1 MQTNDING
9 NVLSNE
15 WYENQR
21 AQTRKQGFVIIKLDG
36 KTIVDGTNSNDS
48 TTYLKELHHK
58 RSFDP
63 IGFSLPINNVTI
75 NPSLVRA
82 TRRKAPTAQAF
93 LPACLRGQAMLLPR
107 PAHCLTP
114 RQTAWARVPLQ
125 A

>member
-21 AQTRKQGFVIIKLDG
+21 AQTRKQGFVIIKIDG
-36 KTIVDGTNSNDS
+36 KTIVDGTNGNDS
-48 TTYLKELHHK
+48 ATYLKELHHN

-75 NPSLVRA
+75 DLYNY
-82 TRRKAPTAQAF
+82 
-93 LPACLRGQAMLLPR
+93 CLLYTSR
-107 PAHCLTP
+107 C
-114 RQTAWARVPLQ
+114 V
-125 A
+125 